1 MYGDSDVLR
10 RRVDHLREQ
19 AVDVRALADRLV
31 AQTESIGWTG
41 RAAESM
47 RVRVTERA
55 THLRAAA
62 AQHETAA
69 DALDR
74 HVHDVDGQRD
84 AIAEVERRATALV
97 SDARTRVSRLQ
108 QAAVDRNAELGRPVV
123 VQDPDPDDLVLVAFE
138 APPSGHLDWL
148 AVELPGLSTE

>member
-1 MYGDSDVLR
+1 MYGDPAVLR
-10 RRVDHLREQ
+10 RHVDHLREQ
-19 AVDVRALADRLV
+19 AVDVRTLADQLV

-69 DALDR
+69 DTLDR
-74 HVHDVDGQRD
+74 HAQEVDQGRE
-84 AIAEVERRATALV
+84 AIADVERRATALV
-97 SDARTRVSRLQ
+97 AEARTR
-108 QAAVDRNAELGRPVV
+108 ATRP
-123 VQDPDPDDLVLVAFE
+123 DPDPDDVVLAGFE
-138 APPSGHLDWL
+138 APPSGHVDWL
-148 AVELPGLSTE
+148 SVELPGL